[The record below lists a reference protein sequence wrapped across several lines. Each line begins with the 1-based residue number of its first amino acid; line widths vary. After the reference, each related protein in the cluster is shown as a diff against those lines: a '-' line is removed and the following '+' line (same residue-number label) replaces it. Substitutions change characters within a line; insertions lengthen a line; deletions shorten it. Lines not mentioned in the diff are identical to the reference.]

1 MKWIAHLFVGVLFA
15 STVSTVSAQELTGR
29 VVDAT
34 DGRPLAGAILLAAD
48 STGRQAG
55 YTTSAADGAFHLR
68 PRQGMRAAWID
79 VSMMGYRA
87 QRFDAAR
94 LPQEIRL
101 EASAVEIREV
111 EIRAPRLSL
120 RGDTVS
126 YNVSSFTEAQ
136 DRTIADVLRKMP
148 GIEIEKSGEIRYN
161 GKAIN
166 KFYIEGM
173 DMLDG
178 RYGLATNNIAP
189 QDVASVEVLE
199 NHQPIKALRDV
210 LYSDRAALNLRL
222 KKQARA
228 HWTGTLRGEGGWSP
242 DEVLGRGSVFA
253 MRIAAQSQSMLNL
266 KGENTGGDPTAD
278 LRQLTVE
285 EMLNGADNRYETP
298 EWFST
303 GLSEAPL
310 DDSRTRMNRSAM
322 GSADYLRK
330 LTDDYQLSGHVAYG
344 YDRLTS
350 DYASRI
356 VRYLS
361 DGELTEELAERARRV
376 DRQVGAH
383 LKLLANTERFYLM
396 DRLSADLAWSD
407 FDAATT
413 GTYPNRQQAEAPVHR
428 VENDLSYI
436 RRSGRRTLTVT
447 SNLLWL
453 TQPQQ
458 LDVLREGSAQ
468 HQRLDVDLLRMNH
481 NIAWGL
487 EAGRRW
493 VFQFKGG
500 VEALYRRFDT
510 ALSGL
515 EGVTAGPLAAD
526 TRFGYGSLYLRPTAT
541 YRTQR
546 LRLIFALPVDW
557 RWYRYTG
564 GSSCPLLWSANLSAR
579 WTPSA
584 CWTLSA
590 SGAMGEQGPDDQSIY
605 SVALLR
611 DYRTLTS
618 GVASPRITLTR
629 MLTTGVD
636 YKNPLSGIFAHLFL
650 QRSWSDRPWLATQE
664 FEGDYIVAG
673 QLREVNRMRSW
684 SLSSGVSTNIDA
696 LHGQAGVDLA
706 WNDSSLEIRQQGVR
720 MPYRS
725 GMLTL
730 SPRVNLRA
738 ARWLNIEYTFNYRYT
753 QLRIESAV
761 PTDRH
766 TFDQRLQLNLTP
778 AKNLVLQLTGEHY
791 RTQLSDTQN
800 KHLLLVDASVRWKV
814 GERWE
819 LWASATN
826 LLNETE
832 YAYTLFDGLS
842 TSSCRYAIRPR
853 DLLLG
858 ASWRF

>member
-1 MKWIAHLFVGVLFA
+1 MKWIVFIAVLLGFA
-15 STVSTVSAQELTGR
+15 SAASAQELAGR
-29 VVDAT
+29 VVDAA

-55 YTTSAADGAFHLR
+55 YTTSATDGTFRLR

-79 VSMMGYRA
+79 VSMMGYRV

-101 EASAVEIREV
+101 EVSSVEIREV

-126 YNVSSFTEAQ
+126 YNVASFTEAQ

-148 GIEIEKSGEIRYN
+148 GIEVEKTGEIRYN
-161 GKAIN
+161 GEAIN
-166 KFYIEGM
+166 KFYIEGL

-178 RYGLATNNIAP
+178 RYSLATNNIAP

-222 KKQARA
+222 KKQARS
-228 HWTGTLRGEGGWSP
+228 HWTGTLRGAGGWSP
-242 DEVLGRGSVFA
+242 DEAHGNGSAFA

-266 KGENTGGDPTAD
+266 KGDNTGENPTAD

-298 EWFST
+298 AWFST

-310 DDSRTRMNRSAM
+310 DDCRTRMNRSMMA
-322 GSADYLRK
+322 SADHLRK
-330 LTDDYQLSGHVAYG
+330 LTDDYQLSGHIAYG

-356 VRYLS
+356 IRYLS
-361 DGELTEELAERARRV
+361 DRELAEELAERARLT
-376 DRQVGAH
+376 DRQVAAH
-383 LKLLANTERFYLM
+383 VKLLANTERFYLM

-413 GTYPNRQQAEAPVHR
+413 GTYPNRQQSEAPAHR
-428 VENDLSYI
+428 VENDLNYI
-436 RRSGRRTLTVT
+436 RRTGHRTLTVT

-458 LDVLREGSAQ
+458 LDVVREGSAQ
-468 HQRLDVDLLRMNH
+468 RQRLDADLLRMNH
-481 NIAWGL
+481 NVAWGL

-493 VFQFKGG
+493 LFQFKGG
-500 VEALYRRFDT
+500 LAALYRRFDT
-510 ALSGL
+510 SLSGL
-515 EGVTAGPLAAD
+515 GVETSAPPAAEN
-526 TRFGYGSLYLRPTAT
+526 RFGYGSLYLRPTAT

-546 LRLIFALPVDW
+546 LRLMLALPVDW
-557 RWYRYTG
+557 RYYRYTG
-564 GSSCPLLWSANLSAR
+564 GSDIPLLWSANLSAR

-590 SGAMGEQGPDDQSIY
+590 SGAAGEQGAADATIY
-605 SVALLR
+605 PTVLLR
-611 DYRTLTS
+611 DYRMLAS
-618 GVASPRITLTR
+618 GVASPVSTPVR
-629 MLTTGVD
+629 MLAAGAN

-650 QRSWSDRPWLATQE
+650 QRSWYDLPWLATQD
-664 FEGDYIVAG
+664 FEDYYIVSG
-673 QLREVNRMRSW
+673 RLREANRMASW

-706 WNDSSLEIRQQGVR
+706 WSDTQMEICQQGVR

-725 GMLTL
+725 GVLTL

-738 ARWLNIEYTFNYRYT
+738 AGWLNIEYTFNYRYT
-753 QLRIESAV
+753 QLRIESAT

-766 TFDQRLQLNLTP
+766 TFDQRLQLNFTP
-778 AKNLVLQLTGEHY
+778 ARNLVLQLTGEHY
-791 RTQLSDTQN
+791 RTQLSDTRS
-800 KHLLLVDASVRWKV
+800 KHLVLVDASVRWKV
-814 GERWE
+814 GQRWE
-819 LWASATN
+819 FWAAAVN

-842 TSSCRYAIRPR
+842 SSACRYAIRPCN
-853 DLLLG
+853 LLLG

>member
-1 MKWIAHLFVGVLFA
+1 MRWIVSLAVLLVFA
-15 STVSTVSAQELTGR
+15 VSASAQKLTGR
-29 VVDAT
+29 VVDAA
-34 DGRPLAGAILLAAD
+34 DGRPLSGAILLAAD
-48 STGRQAG
+48 SLGRQAG
-55 YTTSAADGAFHLR
+55 YTTSATDGAFRLR

-94 LPQEIRL
+94 LPSEIRL

-126 YNVSSFTEAQ
+126 YNVASFTEAQ

-148 GIEIEKSGEIRYN
+148 GIEVEKTGEIRYN
-161 GKAIN
+161 GEAIN
-166 KFYIEGM
+166 KFYIEGL

-222 KKQARA
+222 KKQAR
-228 HWTGTLRGEGGWSP
+228 SP
-242 DEVLGRGSVFA
+242 DEALGSGSAFA
-253 MRIAAQSQSMLNL
+253 MRIAARSQSMLNL
-266 KGENTGGDPTAD
+266 KGDNTGEDPTAD

-298 EWFST
+298 AWFTT

-310 DDSRTRMNRSAM
+310 DDRRTRMNRSVM
-322 GSADYLRK
+322 GSADHLRK
-330 LTDDYQLSGHVAYG
+330 LTDDYQLSGHVAWG

-361 DGELTEELAERARRV
+361 DGELTEELAEQARLA
-376 DRQVGAH
+376 DRQLAAQV
-383 LKLLANTERFYLM
+383 KLLANTERFYLM
-396 DRLSADLAWSD
+396 DRLSANLAWSD
-407 FDAATT
+407 FDARTT
-413 GTYPNRQQAEAPVHR
+413 GSYPNRQQAEAPTHR
-428 VENDLSYI
+428 VENDLNYI
-436 RRSGRRTLTVT
+436 RRTGRRTLTVT

-458 LDVLREGSAQ
+458 LSVVREGSAQ
-468 HQRLDVDLLRMNH
+468 RQRLDMDLLRMNH
-481 NIAWGL
+481 NVAWGL

-500 VEALYRRFDT
+500 LAALYRRFDSS
-510 ALSGL
+510 LSGL
-515 EGVTAGPLAAD
+515 GVETSVPLAAD

-546 LRLIFALPVDW
+546 LRLMLALPVDW
-557 RWYRYTG
+557 RCYRYTDG
-564 GSSCPLLWSANLSAR
+564 GSSPLLWSANLSAR

-590 SGAMGEQGPDDQSIY
+590 SGAAGEQGADDSSIY
-605 SVALLR
+605 PATLLR
-611 DYRTLTS
+611 DYRTLAS
-618 GVASPRITLTR
+618 GVASPVSTSMR
-629 MLTTGVD
+629 MLAAGAN

-650 QRSWSDRPWLATQE
+650 QRSWYDLPWLATQD
-664 FEGDYIVAG
+664 FEGDYIVSG
-673 QLREVNRMRSW
+673 QLREANRMASW

-696 LHGQAGVDLA
+696 LHGQAGVDLT
-706 WNDSSLEIRQQGVR
+706 WSDTQMEISQQGVR

-725 GMLTL
+725 GVLTL

-738 ARWLNIEYTFNYRYT
+738 AGWLNIEYTFNYRYT
-753 QLRIESAV
+753 QLRIESAA

-766 TFDQRLQLNLTP
+766 AFDQRLQLNFMP
-778 AKNLVLQLTGEHY
+778 ARNLVLQLTGEHY
-791 RTQLSDTQN
+791 STQLSDTRS
-800 KHLLLVDASVRWKV
+800 KHLVLVDASARWKV
-814 GERWE
+814 GQRWE
-819 LWASATN
+819 LWAAATN

-842 TSSCRYAIRPR
+842 SSTCRYAIRPCN
-853 DLLLG
+853 LLLG
-858 ASWRF
+858 ASWKF

>member
-1 MKWIAHLFVGVLFA
+1 MKWFAHLFVGVLFA

-29 VVDAT
+29 VVDAA

-55 YTTSAADGAFHLR
+55 YTTSSADGAFHLR
-68 PRQGMRAAWID
+68 PRQGVRAAWID

-87 QRFDAAR
+87 QRFNAAR
-94 LPQEIRL
+94 LPREIRL
-101 EASAVEIREV
+101 AASAVEIREV

-126 YNVSSFTEAQ
+126 YNVASFTEAQ

-148 GIEIEKSGEIRYN
+148 GIEIEKTGEIRYN

-189 QDVASVEVLE
+189 QDVASVEIME

-210 LYSDRAALNLRL
+210 QFSDRAALNLRL
-222 KKQARA
+222 KKQARS
-228 HWTGTLRGEGGWSP
+228 HWTGTLRGEGGRSP
-242 DEVLGRGSVFA
+242 DEVLGRGSAFA
-253 MRIAAQSQSMLNL
+253 MRIAAQSQSMFNL

-310 DDSRTRMNRSAM
+310 DDSRTRLNHSAM

-344 YDRLTS
+344 YDRLRS

-361 DGELTEELAERARRV
+361 DGELAEELAERARLT
-376 DRQVGAH
+376 DRQVAAH

-407 FDAATT
+407 FDARTT
-413 GTYPNRQQAEAPVHR
+413 GTYPNRQQAETPAHR
-428 VENDLSYI
+428 VENDLNYI

-487 EAGRRW
+487 EAGRQW

-500 VEALYRRFDT
+500 VAALYRHFDT

-546 LRLIFALPVDW
+546 LRLILALPVDW

-564 GSSCPLLWSANLSAR
+564 GKDNPLLWSANLSAR

-605 SVALLR
+605 PVALLR
-611 DYRTLTS
+611 DYRTLTR
-618 GVASPRITLTR
+618 GIASLRTTPTR
-629 MLTTGVD
+629 MLSAGVN

-664 FEGDYIVAG
+664 FEGDYIVTG
-673 QLREVNRMRSW
+673 QLCEANRMASW

-706 WNDSSLEIRQQGVR
+706 WNDSSLETLQQGVR
-720 MPYRS
+720 MPYHS
-725 GMLTL
+725 GVLTL
-730 SPRVNLRA
+730 SPRINLRFT
-738 ARWLNIEYTFNYRYT
+738 RWFNAEYTFNYRYT
-753 QLRIESAV
+753 QLRIESAT

-766 TFDQRLQLNLTP
+766 TFDQRLQLNFTP
-778 AKNLVLQLTGEHY
+778 TRNLVLQLTGEHY
-791 RTQLSDTQN
+791 RTQLSDTQHM
-800 KHLLLVDASVRWKV
+800 HLVLVDASVRWKV

-819 LWASATN
+819 LWVAATN

-842 TSSCRYAIRPR
+842 SSASRYAIRPCNV
-853 DLLLG
+853 LLG
-858 ASWRF
+858 AGWKF

>member
-1 MKWIAHLFVGVLFA
+1 MKWIVFFVVLLGIAA
-15 STVSTVSAQELTGR
+15 SASAQELAGR
-29 VVDAT
+29 VVDAA

-55 YTTSAADGAFHLR
+55 YTTSAADGAFRLR

-87 QRFDAAR
+87 QRFNAAR

-101 EASAVEIREV
+101 AASAVEIREV

-126 YNVSSFTEAQ
+126 YNVASFTEAQ

-148 GIEIEKSGEIRYN
+148 GIEIEKTGEIRYN
-161 GKAIN
+161 GEAIN

-178 RYGLATNNIAP
+178 RYSLATNNIAP
-189 QDVASVEVLE
+189 QDVASVEVME

-210 LYSDRAALNLRL
+210 LYSDRAALNFRL

-228 HWTGTLRGEGGWSP
+228 HWTGTLRGAGGWSP
-242 DEVLGRGSVFA
+242 DEVLGSGSAFA
-253 MRIAAQSQSMLNL
+253 MRIATRSQSMLNL
-266 KGENTGGDPTAD
+266 KDDNTGEDPTAD
-278 LRQLTVE
+278 LRQLSVE
-285 EMLNGADNRYETP
+285 EMLNGADNRYEAP
-298 EWFST
+298 AWFST

-310 DDSRTRMNRSAM
+310 DDRRTRLNHSVMA
-322 GSADYLRK
+322 SADYLRK
-330 LTDDYQLSGHVAYG
+330 LTEDYQLSGHIACG

-361 DGELTEELAERARRV
+361 DGELTEELAEQARLT
-376 DRQVGAH
+376 DRQLAAQV
-383 LKLLANTERFYLM
+383 KLLANTERFYLM

-407 FDAATT
+407 FDARTT
-413 GTYPNRQQAEAPVHR
+413 GSYPNRQQTVAPTHR
-428 VENDLSYI
+428 VENDLNYI
-436 RRSGRRTLTVT
+436 RRTGRRTFTVT

-458 LDVLREGSAQ
+458 LDVVREGSAQ
-468 HQRLDVDLLRMNH
+468 WQTLDVDLLRMNH
-481 NIAWGL
+481 NVAWGL

-500 VEALYRRFDT
+500 VAALYRRLDA

-515 EGVTAGPLAAD
+515 GVETSAPLAAD
-526 TRFGYGSLYLRPTAT
+526 THFGYGSLYLRPTAT

-546 LRLIFALPVDW
+546 LRLMLALPVDW
-557 RWYRYTG
+557 RCYRYTD
-564 GSSCPLLWSANLSAR
+564 GSSSPLLWSANLSAR

-590 SGAMGEQGPDDQSIY
+590 SGAAGEQGADDSSIY
-605 SVALLR
+605 PAALLR
-611 DYRTLTS
+611 DYRTLAS
-618 GVASPRITLTR
+618 GAASPVSTPMR
-629 MLTTGVD
+629 MLAAGAN

-650 QRSWSDRPWLATQE
+650 QRSWYDLPWLATQD
-664 FEGDYIVAG
+664 FEGDYIVSG
-673 QLREVNRMRSW
+673 QLREANRMASW
-684 SLSSGVSTNIDA
+684 SLASGVSTNIDA
-696 LHGQAGVDLA
+696 LYGQAGVDLT
-706 WNDSSLEIRQQGVR
+706 WSDTQMEISQQGVR

-725 GMLTL
+725 GVLTL

-738 ARWLNIEYTFNYRYT
+738 AGWLNVEYTFNYRYT
-753 QLRIESAV
+753 QLRIESAA

-766 TFDQRLQLNLTP
+766 AFDQRLQLNFTP
-778 AKNLVLQLTGEHY
+778 APNLVLQLTGEHY
-791 RTQLSDTQN
+791 RTQLSDTRS
-800 KHLLLVDASVRWKV
+800 KHLVLLDASVRWKV
-814 GERWE
+814 GQRWE
-819 LWASATN
+819 LWAAATN

-842 TSSCRYAIRPR
+842 SSTCRYAIRPCN
-853 DLLLG
+853 LLLG

>member
-1 MKWIAHLFVGVLFA
+1 MKWIVFFVVLLGIAA
-15 STVSTVSAQELTGR
+15 SASAQELAGR
-29 VVDAT
+29 VVDAA

-55 YTTSAADGAFHLR
+55 YTTSAADGAFRLR

-87 QRFDAAR
+87 QRFNAAR

-101 EASAVEIREV
+101 AASAVEIREV

-126 YNVSSFTEAQ
+126 YNVASFTEAQ

-148 GIEIEKSGEIRYN
+148 GIEIEKTGEIRYN
-161 GKAIN
+161 GEAIN

-178 RYGLATNNIAP
+178 RYSLATNNIAP
-189 QDVASVEVLE
+189 QDVASVEVME

-228 HWTGTLRGEGGWSP
+228 HWTGTLRGAGGWSP
-242 DEVLGRGSVFA
+242 DEVLGSGSAFA
-253 MRIAAQSQSMLNL
+253 MRIATRSQSMLNL
-266 KGENTGGDPTAD
+266 KGDNTGEDPTSD

-298 EWFST
+298 EWFTT

-310 DDSRTRMNRSAM
+310 DDRRTRLNHSVMA
-322 GSADYLRK
+322 SADYLRK
-330 LTDDYQLSGHVAYG
+330 LTEDYQLSGHVAWG

-356 VRYLS
+356 VRYLAN
-361 DGELTEELAERARRV
+361 GELAEELAEQAGLT
-376 DRQVGAH
+376 DRQLAAH

-407 FDAATT
+407 FDARTT
-413 GTYPNRQQAEAPVHR
+413 GSYPNRQQTEAPTHR
-428 VENDLSYI
+428 VENDLNYI
-436 RRSGRRTLTVT
+436 RRTGRRTFTVT

-458 LDVLREGSAQ
+458 LDVVREGSAQ
-468 HQRLDVDLLRMNH
+468 RQRLAMDLLRMSH
-481 NIAWGL
+481 NVAWGL

-500 VEALYRRFDT
+500 VAALYRRFDT

-515 EGVTAGPLAAD
+515 GVETSVPLAAD
-526 TRFGYGSLYLRPTAT
+526 NRFGYGSLYLRPTAT

-546 LRLIFALPVDW
+546 LRLMLALPVDW
-557 RWYRYTG
+557 RCYRYTDG
-564 GSSCPLLWSANLSAR
+564 GSSPLLWSANLSAR

-590 SGAMGEQGPDDQSIY
+590 SGAAGEQGADDSSIY
-605 SVALLR
+605 PAALLR
-611 DYRTLTS
+611 DYRTLAS
-618 GVASPRITLTR
+618 GAASPVSTPMR
-629 MLTTGVD
+629 MLAAGAN

-650 QRSWSDRPWLATQE
+650 QRSWYDLPWLATQD
-664 FEGDYIVAG
+664 FEGDYIVSG
-673 QLREVNRMRSW
+673 QLREANRMASW
-684 SLSSGVSTNIDA
+684 SLASGVSTNIDA
-696 LHGQAGVDLA
+696 LYGQAGVDLT
-706 WNDSSLEIRQQGVR
+706 WSDTQMEISQQGVR

-725 GMLTL
+725 GVLTL

-738 ARWLNIEYTFNYRYT
+738 ARWLNVEYTFNYRYT
-753 QLRIESAV
+753 QLRIESAA

-766 TFDQRLQLNLTP
+766 AFDQRLQLNFTP
-778 AKNLVLQLTGEHY
+778 APNLVLQLTGEHY
-791 RTQLSDTQN
+791 RTQLSDTRS
-800 KHLLLVDASVRWKV
+800 KHLVLLDASVRWKV
-814 GERWE
+814 GQRWE
-819 LWASATN
+819 LWAAATN

-842 TSSCRYAIRPR
+842 SSTCRYAIRPCN
-853 DLLLG
+853 LLLG

>member
-1 MKWIAHLFVGVLFA
+1 MRWIVFLVVLLCFTTTA
-15 STVSTVSAQELTGR
+15 SAQELTGR
-29 VVDAT
+29 VVDAA

-55 YTTSAADGAFHLR
+55 YATSAADGAFRLR
-68 PRQGMRAAWID
+68 PRQGMRAARID

-126 YNVSSFTEAQ
+126 YNVASFTEVQ

-148 GIEIEKSGEIRYN
+148 GIEVEKSGEIRYN
-161 GKAIN
+161 GEAIN

-178 RYGLATNNIAP
+178 RYSLATNNIAP
-189 QDVASVEVLE
+189 QDVASVEVME

-222 KKQARA
+222 KKQARS
-228 HWTGTLRGEGGWSP
+228 HWTGTLRGAGGGSP
-242 DEVLGRGSVFA
+242 DEVLGSGSAFA

-266 KGENTGGDPTAD
+266 KGDNTGEDPTAD
-278 LRQLTVE
+278 LHQLTAE
-285 EMLNGADNRYETP
+285 EMLNGADNRYEAP
-298 EWFST
+298 AWFST

-310 DDSRTRMNRSAM
+310 DDSRTRLNRSAM
-322 GSADYLRK
+322 ASADHLRK
-330 LTDDYQLSGHVAYG
+330 LTDDYQLSGHVAWG

-361 DGELTEELAERARRV
+361 DGELAEELAERARLT
-376 DRQVGAH
+376 DRQLAAH
-383 LKLLANTERFYLM
+383 VKLLANTERFYLM

-413 GTYPNRQQAEAPVHR
+413 GSYPNRQQTEAPTHR
-428 VENDLSYI
+428 VENDLNYI
-436 RRSGRRTLTVT
+436 RRTGRRTLTVT

-458 LDVLREGSAQ
+458 LDVVREGSAQ
-468 HQRLDVDLLRMNH
+468 RQQLDVDLLRMNH

-493 VFQFKGG
+493 SFQFKGG
-500 VEALYRRFDT
+500 IAALCRRFDSS
-510 ALSGL
+510 LSGL
-515 EGVTAGPLAAD
+515 EAETSAPLAAD

-546 LRLIFALPVDW
+546 LRLMFALPADW
-557 RWYRYTG
+557 RYYRYTG
-564 GSSCPLLWSANLSAR
+564 GSSSPLLWSANLSAR

-584 CWTLSA
+584 CWALSA
-590 SGAMGEQGPDDQSIY
+590 SGAAGEQGAAEATVYP
-605 SVALLR
+605 ATLLR
-611 DYRTLTS
+611 DYRTLAS
-618 GVASPRITLTR
+618 GAATPVPTPVR
-629 MLTTGVD
+629 MLTAGAN

-650 QRSWSDRPWLATQE
+650 QRSWYDLPWLATQD
-664 FEGDYIVAG
+664 FEGDYIVSG
-673 QLREVNRMRSW
+673 QLREANRMASW
-684 SLSSGVSTNIDA
+684 NLSTGLSTHIDA

-706 WNDSSLEIRQQGVR
+706 WSDTRMEVCQQGVR

-725 GMLTL
+725 GVLTL

-738 ARWLNIEYTFNYRYT
+738 ARWLNVEYTFNYRYT
-753 QLRIESAV
+753 QLRIESAA

-766 TFDQRLQLNLTP
+766 AFDQRLQLNFTP

-791 RTQLSDTQN
+791 RTQLSDTRS
-800 KHLLLVDASVRWKV
+800 KHLILADVSLRWKA
-814 GERWE
+814 GLRWE
-819 LWASATN
+819 FFASAAN

-842 TSSCRYAIRPR
+842 SSACRYAIRPR
-853 DLLLG
+853 DLLVG
-858 ASWRF
+858 FNWKF

>member
-1 MKWIAHLFVGVLFA
+1 MRWIVFLVVLICFTTTA
-15 STVSTVSAQELTGR
+15 SAQELTGR
-29 VVDAT
+29 VVDAA
-34 DGRPLAGAILLAAD
+34 DGRPIAGAILLAAD

-55 YTTSAADGAFHLR
+55 YATSAADGAFRLR
-68 PRQGMRAAWID
+68 PRQGMRAARID

-126 YNVSSFTEAQ
+126 YNVASFTEAQ

-148 GIEIEKSGEIRYN
+148 GIEVEKSGEIRYN
-161 GKAIN
+161 GEAIN

-178 RYGLATNNIAP
+178 RYSLATNNIAP
-189 QDVASVEVLE
+189 QDVASVEVME

-222 KKQARA
+222 KKQARS
-228 HWTGTLRGEGGWSP
+228 HWTGTLRGAGGWSP
-242 DEVLGRGSVFA
+242 DEVLGSGSAFA

-266 KGENTGGDPTAD
+266 KGDNTGEDPTAD
-278 LRQLTVE
+278 LHQLTAE

-298 EWFST
+298 VWFST

-310 DDSRTRMNRSAM
+310 DDRRTRLNRSVMA
-322 GSADYLRK
+322 SADHLRK

-350 DYASRI
+350 DYASQI

-361 DGELTEELAERARRV
+361 DGELAEELAERARLT
-376 DRQVGAH
+376 DRQLAAH

-396 DRLSADLAWSD
+396 DRFSADLAWSD

-413 GTYPNRQQAEAPVHR
+413 GTYPNRQQAEAPAHR
-428 VENDLSYI
+428 VENDLNYI
-436 RRSGRRTLTVT
+436 RRTGRRTLTVT

-458 LDVLREGSAQ
+458 LDVVRESSAQ
-468 HQRLDVDLLRMNH
+468 RQRLDMDLLRMNH
-481 NIAWGL
+481 NVAWGL

-493 VFQFKGG
+493 SFQFKGG
-500 VEALYRRFDT
+500 LAALYRRFDSS
-510 ALSGL
+510 LSGL
-515 EGVTAGPLAAD
+515 GVETSAPIAAEN
-526 TRFGYGSLYLRPTAT
+526 RFGYGSLYLRPTAT

-546 LRLIFALPVDW
+546 LRLMLALPVDW
-557 RWYRYTG
+557 RYYRYTG
-564 GSSCPLLWSANLSAR
+564 GSDSPLLWSANLSAR

-584 CWTLSA
+584 CWALSA
-590 SGAMGEQGPDDQSIY
+590 SGIVGEQGAADATIY
-605 SVALLR
+605 PAALLR
-611 DYRTLTS
+611 DYRTLSS
-618 GVASPRITLTR
+618 GVASPVSPPMR
-629 MLTTGVD
+629 MLTAGAN

-650 QRSWSDRPWLATQE
+650 QRSWYDLPWLATQD
-664 FEGDYIVAG
+664 FEDNYIVSG
-673 QLREVNRMRSW
+673 QLREANRMSSW
-684 SLSSGVSTNIDA
+684 SLSSGVNTNIDA
-696 LHGQAGVDLA
+696 LHGQAGVDLS
-706 WNDSSLEIRQQGVR
+706 WSDTQMEICQQGVR

-725 GMLTL
+725 GVLTL

-738 ARWLNIEYTFNYRYT
+738 ARWLNVEYTFNYRYT
-753 QLRIESAV
+753 QLRIESAA

-766 TFDQRLQLNLTP
+766 AFDQQLQLNFTP
-778 AKNLVLQLTGEHY
+778 APNLVLQLTGEHY
-791 RTQLSDTQN
+791 RTQLSDTRS
-800 KHLLLVDASVRWKV
+800 KHLVLADISVRWKV

-819 LWASATN
+819 LWAAATN

-842 TSSCRYAIRPR
+842 SSACRYTIRPR
-853 DLLLG
+853 NLLLG

>member
-1 MKWIAHLFVGVLFA
+1 MKWIVFFVVLLGIAA
-15 STVSTVSAQELTGR
+15 SASAQELAGR
-29 VVDAT
+29 VVDAA

-55 YTTSAADGAFHLR
+55 YTTSAADGAFRLR

-79 VSMMGYRA
+79 VLMMGYRA
-87 QRFDAAR
+87 QRFNAAR

-101 EASAVEIREV
+101 AASAVEIREV

-126 YNVSSFTEAQ
+126 YNVASFTEAQ

-148 GIEIEKSGEIRYN
+148 GIEIEKTGEIRYN
-161 GKAIN
+161 GEAIN

-178 RYGLATNNIAP
+178 RYSLATNNIAP
-189 QDVASVEVLE
+189 QDVASVEVME

-210 LYSDRAALNLRL
+210 LYSDRAALNFRL

-228 HWTGTLRGEGGWSP
+228 HWTGTLRGAGGWSP
-242 DEVLGRGSVFA
+242 DEVLGSGSAFA
-253 MRIAAQSQSMLNL
+253 MRIAARSQSMLNL
-266 KGENTGGDPTAD
+266 KGDNTGEDPTSD

-298 EWFST
+298 EWFTT
-303 GLSEAPL
+303 GLSKAPL
-310 DDSRTRMNRSAM
+310 DDRRTRLNRSVMA
-322 GSADYLRK
+322 SADYLRK
-330 LTDDYQLSGHVAYG
+330 LTEDYQLSGHVAWG

-356 VRYLS
+356 VRYLAN
-361 DGELTEELAERARRV
+361 GELAEELAEQARLT
-376 DRQVGAH
+376 DRQLAAQV
-383 LKLLANTERFYLM
+383 KLLANTERFYLM

-407 FDAATT
+407 FDARTT
-413 GTYPNRQQAEAPVHR
+413 GSYPNRQQTEAPTHR
-428 VENDLSYI
+428 VENDLNYI
-436 RRSGRRTLTVT
+436 RRTGRRTFTVT

-458 LDVLREGSAQ
+458 LDVVREGSAQ
-468 HQRLDVDLLRMNH
+468 RQRLAMDLLRMSH
-481 NIAWGL
+481 NVAWGL

-500 VEALYRRFDT
+500 VAALYRRFDT

-515 EGVTAGPLAAD
+515 GVETSAPLAAD
-526 TRFGYGSLYLRPTAT
+526 THFGYGSLYLRPTAT

-546 LRLIFALPVDW
+546 LRLMLALPVDW
-557 RWYRYTG
+557 RCYRYTD
-564 GSSCPLLWSANLSAR
+564 GSSSPLLWSANLSAR

-590 SGAMGEQGPDDQSIY
+590 SGAAGEQGADDSSIY
-605 SVALLR
+605 PAALLR
-611 DYRTLTS
+611 DYRTLAS
-618 GVASPRITLTR
+618 GAASPVSTPMR
-629 MLTTGVD
+629 MLAAGAN

-650 QRSWSDRPWLATQE
+650 QRSWYDLPWLATQD
-664 FEGDYIVAG
+664 FEGDYIVSG
-673 QLREVNRMRSW
+673 QLREANRMASW
-684 SLSSGVSTNIDA
+684 SLASGVSTNIDA
-696 LHGQAGVDLA
+696 LYGQAGVDLT
-706 WNDSSLEIRQQGVR
+706 WSDTQMEISQQGVR

-725 GMLTL
+725 DVLTL

-738 ARWLNIEYTFNYRYT
+738 ARWLNVEYTFNYRYT
-753 QLRIESAV
+753 QLRIESAA

-766 TFDQRLQLNLTP
+766 AFDQRLQLNFTP
-778 AKNLVLQLTGEHY
+778 APNLVLQLTGEHY
-791 RTQLSDTQN
+791 RTQLSDTRS
-800 KHLLLVDASVRWKV
+800 KHLVLLDASVRWKV
-814 GERWE
+814 GQRWE
-819 LWASATN
+819 LWAAATN

-842 TSSCRYAIRPR
+842 SSTCRYAIRPCN
-853 DLLLG
+853 LLLG

>member
-1 MKWIAHLFVGVLFA
+1 MKWTVFIAVILGFA
-15 STVSTVSAQELTGR
+15 SAVSAQELTGR
-29 VVDAT
+29 VVDAA

-55 YTTSAADGAFHLR
+55 YATSAADGAFRLR
-68 PRQGMRAAWID
+68 PRQGMRAARID

-126 YNVSSFTEAQ
+126 YNVASFTEAQ

-148 GIEIEKSGEIRYN
+148 GIEVEKSGEIRYN
-161 GKAIN
+161 GEAIN

-178 RYGLATNNIAP
+178 RYSLATNNIAP
-189 QDVASVEVLE
+189 QDVASVEVME

-222 KKQARA
+222 KKQARS
-228 HWTGTLRGEGGWSP
+228 HWTGTLRGAGGGSP
-242 DEVLGRGSVFA
+242 DEVLGSGSAFA

-266 KGENTGGDPTAD
+266 KGGNTGEDPTAD
-278 LRQLTVE
+278 LHQLTAE
-285 EMLNGADNRYETP
+285 EMLNGADNRYEAP
-298 EWFST
+298 AWFST

-310 DDSRTRMNRSAM
+310 DDSRTRLNRSAM
-322 GSADYLRK
+322 ASADHLRK
-330 LTDDYQLSGHVAYG
+330 LTDDYQLSGHVAWG

-361 DGELTEELAERARRV
+361 DGELAEELAERARLT
-376 DRQVGAH
+376 DRQLAAH
-383 LKLLANTERFYLM
+383 VKLLANTERFYLM
-396 DRLSADLAWSD
+396 DRLSADLTWSD

-413 GTYPNRQQAEAPVHR
+413 GSYPNRQQTEAPTHR
-428 VENDLSYI
+428 VENDLNYI
-436 RRSGRRTLTVT
+436 RRTGRRTLTVT

-458 LDVLREGSAQ
+458 LDVVREGSAQ
-468 HQRLDVDLLRMNH
+468 RQQLDVDLLRMNH

-493 VFQFKGG
+493 SFQFKGG
-500 VEALYRRFDT
+500 IAALCRRFDSS
-510 ALSGL
+510 LSGL
-515 EGVTAGPLAAD
+515 EAETSAPLAAD

-546 LRLIFALPVDW
+546 LRLMFALPADW
-557 RWYRYTG
+557 RYYRYTG
-564 GSSCPLLWSANLSAR
+564 GSSSPLLWSANLSAR

-584 CWTLSA
+584 CWPLSA
-590 SGAMGEQGPDDQSIY
+590 SGAAGEQGAAEATVYP
-605 SVALLR
+605 ATLLR
-611 DYRTLTS
+611 DYRTLAS
-618 GVASPRITLTR
+618 GAATPVPTPVR
-629 MLTTGVD
+629 MLTAGAN

-650 QRSWSDRPWLATQE
+650 QRSWYDLPWLATQD
-664 FEGDYIVAG
+664 FEGDYIVSG
-673 QLREVNRMRSW
+673 QLREANRMASW
-684 SLSSGVSTNIDA
+684 SLSTGLSTHIDA

-706 WNDSSLEIRQQGVR
+706 WSDTRMEVCQQGVR

-725 GMLTL
+725 GVLTL

-738 ARWLNIEYTFNYRYT
+738 ARWLNVEYTFNYRYT
-753 QLRIESAV
+753 QLRIESAA

-766 TFDQRLQLNLTP
+766 AFDQRLQLNFTP

-791 RTQLSDTQN
+791 RTQLSDTRS
-800 KHLLLVDASVRWKV
+800 KHLILADVSLRWKA
-814 GERWE
+814 GLRWE
-819 LWASATN
+819 FFASAAN

-842 TSSCRYAIRPR
+842 SSACRYAIRPR
-853 DLLLG
+853 DLLVG
-858 ASWRF
+858 FNWKF

>member
-1 MKWIAHLFVGVLFA
+1 MRWIVFLVVLLCFTTTA
-15 STVSTVSAQELTGR
+15 SAQDLTGR
-29 VVDAT
+29 VVDAA

-55 YTTSAADGAFHLR
+55 YATSAADGAFRLR
-68 PRQGMRAAWID
+68 TRQGMRAARID

-126 YNVSSFTEAQ
+126 YNVASFTEAQ

-148 GIEIEKSGEIRYN
+148 GIEVEKSGEIRYN
-161 GKAIN
+161 GEAIN

-178 RYGLATNNIAP
+178 RYSLATNNIAP
-189 QDVASVEVLE
+189 QDVASVEVME

-222 KKQARA
+222 KKQARS
-228 HWTGTLRGEGGWSP
+228 HWTGTLRGAGGGSP
-242 DEVLGRGSVFA
+242 DEVLGSGSAFA

-266 KGENTGGDPTAD
+266 KGDNTGEDPTAD
-278 LRQLTVE
+278 LHQLTAE
-285 EMLNGADNRYETP
+285 EMLNGADNRYDTP
-298 EWFST
+298 AWFST

-310 DDSRTRMNRSAM
+310 DDSRTRLNRSAM
-322 GSADYLRK
+322 ASADHLRK
-330 LTDDYQLSGHVAYG
+330 LTDDYQLSGHVAWG

-361 DGELTEELAERARRV
+361 DGELAEELAERTRLT
-376 DRQVGAH
+376 DRQLAAH
-383 LKLLANTERFYLM
+383 VKLLANTERFYLM

-413 GTYPNRQQAEAPVHR
+413 GSYPNRQQTEAPTHR
-428 VENDLSYI
+428 VENDLNYI
-436 RRSGRRTLTVT
+436 RRTGRRTLTVT

-458 LDVLREGSAQ
+458 LDVVREGSAQ
-468 HQRLDVDLLRMNH
+468 RQQLDVDLLRMNH

-493 VFQFKGG
+493 SFQFKGG
-500 VEALYRRFDT
+500 IAALCRRFDIS
-510 ALSGL
+510 LSGL
-515 EGVTAGPLAAD
+515 EAETSAPLAAD

-546 LRLIFALPVDW
+546 LRLMFALPADW
-557 RWYRYTG
+557 RYYRYTG
-564 GSSCPLLWSANLSAR
+564 GSSSPLLWSANLSTR

-590 SGAMGEQGPDDQSIY
+590 SGAAGEQGAAEATVYP
-605 SVALLR
+605 ATLLR
-611 DYRTLTS
+611 DYRTLAT
-618 GVASPRITLTR
+618 GAASPASRPVR
-629 MLTTGVD
+629 MLTAGAN

-650 QRSWSDRPWLATQE
+650 QRSWYDLPWLATQD
-664 FEGDYIVAG
+664 FEGDYIVSG
-673 QLREVNRMRSW
+673 QLREANRMASW
-684 SLSSGVSTNIDA
+684 NLSTGLSTHIDA

-706 WNDSSLEIRQQGVR
+706 WSDTRMEICQQGVR

-725 GMLTL
+725 GVLTL

-738 ARWLNIEYTFNYRYT
+738 ARWLNVEYTFNYRYT
-753 QLRIESAV
+753 QLRIESAA

-766 TFDQRLQLNLTP
+766 AFDQRLQLNFTP

-791 RTQLSDTQN
+791 RTQLSDTRS
-800 KHLLLVDASVRWKV
+800 KHLILADVSLRWKA
-814 GERWE
+814 GLRWE
-819 LWASATN
+819 FFASAAN

-842 TSSCRYAIRPR
+842 SSACRYAIRPR
-853 DLLLG
+853 DLLVG
-858 ASWRF
+858 FNWKF

>member
-1 MKWIAHLFVGVLFA
+1 MKWIVFIAVILGFA
-15 STVSTVSAQELTGR
+15 SAVSAQELTGR
-29 VVDAT
+29 VVDAA
-34 DGRPLAGAILLAAD
+34 DGRPLSGAILLAAD

-55 YTTSAADGAFHLR
+55 YTTSAADGAFRLR
-68 PRQGMRAAWID
+68 PRQGMRAARID

-126 YNVSSFTEAQ
+126 YNVASFTEAQ

-148 GIEIEKSGEIRYN
+148 GIEVEKSGEIRYN
-161 GKAIN
+161 GEAIN

-189 QDVASVEVLE
+189 QDVASVEVME

-222 KKQARA
+222 KKQARS
-228 HWTGTLRGEGGWSP
+228 HWTGTLRGAGGGSP
-242 DEVLGRGSVFA
+242 DEALGSGSAFA

-266 KGENTGGDPTAD
+266 KGDNTGEDPTAD
-278 LRQLTVE
+278 LHQLTAE
-285 EMLNGADNRYETP
+285 EMLNGADNRYEAP
-298 EWFST
+298 AWFST

-310 DDSRTRMNRSAM
+310 DDSRTRLNRSAM
-322 GSADYLRK
+322 ASADHLRK
-330 LTDDYQLSGHVAYG
+330 LTDDYQLSGHVAWG

-361 DGELTEELAERARRV
+361 DGELAEELAERARLT
-376 DRQVGAH
+376 DRQLAAH
-383 LKLLANTERFYLM
+383 VKLLANTERFYLM

-407 FDAATT
+407 FDAATA
-413 GTYPNRQQAEAPVHR
+413 GSYPNRQQTEAPTHR
-428 VENDLSYI
+428 VENDLNYI
-436 RRSGRRTLTVT
+436 RRTGRRTLTVT

-458 LDVLREGSAQ
+458 LDVVREGSAQ
-468 HQRLDVDLLRMNH
+468 RQQLDVDLLRMNH

-493 VFQFKGG
+493 SFQFKGG
-500 VEALYRRFDT
+500 IAALCRRFDSS
-510 ALSGL
+510 LSGL
-515 EGVTAGPLAAD
+515 EAGTSAPLAAD

-546 LRLIFALPVDW
+546 LRLMFALPADW
-557 RWYRYTG
+557 RYYRYTG
-564 GSSCPLLWSANLSAR
+564 GSSSPLLWSANLSAR

-590 SGAMGEQGPDDQSIY
+590 SGAAGEQGAAEATVY
-605 SVALLR
+605 LATLLR
-611 DYRTLTS
+611 DYRTLAT
-618 GVASPRITLTR
+618 GAASPASRPVR
-629 MLTTGVD
+629 MLTAGAN

-650 QRSWSDRPWLATQE
+650 QRSWYDLPWLATQD
-664 FEGDYIVAG
+664 FEGDYIVSG
-673 QLREVNRMRSW
+673 QLREANRMASW
-684 SLSSGVSTNIDA
+684 NLSTGLSTHIDA

-706 WNDSSLEIRQQGVR
+706 WSDTRMEICQQGVR

-725 GMLTL
+725 GVLTL

-738 ARWLNIEYTFNYRYT
+738 ARWLNVEYTFNYRYT
-753 QLRIESAV
+753 QLRIESAA

-766 TFDQRLQLNLTP
+766 AFDQRLQLNFTP

-791 RTQLSDTQN
+791 RTQLSDTRS
-800 KHLLLVDASVRWKV
+800 KHLILADVSLRWKA
-814 GERWE
+814 GLRWE
-819 LWASATN
+819 FFASAAN

-842 TSSCRYAIRPR
+842 SSACRYAIRPR
-853 DLLLG
+853 DLLVG
-858 ASWRF
+858 FSWKF

>member
-1 MKWIAHLFVGVLFA
+1 MKWIVFIAVLLGFA
-15 STVSTVSAQELTGR
+15 SAASAQELAGR
-29 VVDAT
+29 VVDAA

-55 YTTSAADGAFHLR
+55 YTTSAADGAFRLR

-87 QRFDAAR
+87 QRFNAAR

-101 EASAVEIREV
+101 AASAVEIREV

-126 YNVSSFTEAQ
+126 YNVASFTEAQ

-148 GIEIEKSGEIRYN
+148 GIEIEKTGEIRYN
-161 GKAIN
+161 GEAIN

-178 RYGLATNNIAP
+178 RYSLATNNIAP
-189 QDVASVEVLE
+189 QDVASVEVME

-228 HWTGTLRGEGGWSP
+228 HWTGTLRGAGGWSP
-242 DEVLGRGSVFA
+242 DEVLGSGSAFA
-253 MRIAAQSQSMLNL
+253 MRIAVRSQSMLNL
-266 KGENTGGDPTAD
+266 KGDNTGEDPTSD

-298 EWFST
+298 EWFTT

-310 DDSRTRMNRSAM
+310 DDRRTRLNHSVMA
-322 GSADYLRK
+322 SADYLRK
-330 LTDDYQLSGHVAYG
+330 LTEDYQLSGHVAWG

-361 DGELTEELAERARRV
+361 DGELAEELAEQARLT
-376 DRQVGAH
+376 DRQLAAQV
-383 LKLLANTERFYLM
+383 KLLANTERFYLM

-407 FDAATT
+407 FDARTT
-413 GTYPNRQQAEAPVHR
+413 GSYPNRQQTEAPTHR
-428 VENDLSYI
+428 VENDLNYI
-436 RRSGRRTLTVT
+436 RRTGRRTFTVT
-447 SNLLWL
+447 SNFLWL

-458 LDVLREGSAQ
+458 LDVVREGSAQ
-468 HQRLDVDLLRMNH
+468 RQRLAMDLPRMSH
-481 NIAWGL
+481 NVAWGL

-500 VEALYRRFDT
+500 VAALYRRFDT

-515 EGVTAGPLAAD
+515 GVETSAPLAAD
-526 TRFGYGSLYLRPTAT
+526 THFGYGSLYLRPTAT

-546 LRLIFALPVDW
+546 LRLMLALPVDW
-557 RWYRYTG
+557 RCYRYTD
-564 GSSCPLLWSANLSAR
+564 GSSSPLLWSANLSAR

-590 SGAMGEQGPDDQSIY
+590 SGAAGEQDADDSSIY
-605 SVALLR
+605 PAALLR
-611 DYRTLTS
+611 DYRTLAS
-618 GVASPRITLTR
+618 GAASPVSTPMR
-629 MLTTGVD
+629 MLAAGAN

-650 QRSWSDRPWLATQE
+650 QRSWYDLPWLATQD
-664 FEGDYIVAG
+664 FEGDYIVSG
-673 QLREVNRMRSW
+673 QLREANRMASW
-684 SLSSGVSTNIDA
+684 SLASGVSTNIDA
-696 LHGQAGVDLA
+696 LYGQAGVDLT
-706 WNDSSLEIRQQGVR
+706 WSDTQMEISQQGVR

-725 GMLTL
+725 GVLTL

-738 ARWLNIEYTFNYRYT
+738 ARWLNVEYTFNYRYT
-753 QLRIESAV
+753 QLRIESAA

-766 TFDQRLQLNLTP
+766 AFDQRLQLNFTP
-778 AKNLVLQLTGEHY
+778 APNLVLQLTGEHY
-791 RTQLSDTQN
+791 RTQLSDTRS
-800 KHLLLVDASVRWKV
+800 KHLVLLDASVRWKV
-814 GERWE
+814 GQRWE
-819 LWASATN
+819 LWAAATN

-842 TSSCRYAIRPR
+842 SSTCRYAIRPCN
-853 DLLLG
+853 LLLG

>member
-1 MKWIAHLFVGVLFA
+1 MKWIVFFVVLLGIAA
-15 STVSTVSAQELTGR
+15 SASAQEQAGR
-29 VVDAT
+29 VVDAA

-55 YTTSAADGAFHLR
+55 YTTSAADGAFRLR

-79 VSMMGYRA
+79 VSMMGYCA
-87 QRFDAAR
+87 QRFNAAR

-101 EASAVEIREV
+101 AASAVEIREV

-126 YNVSSFTEAQ
+126 YNVASFTEAQ

-148 GIEIEKSGEIRYN
+148 GIEIEKTGEIRYN
-161 GKAIN
+161 GEAIN

-178 RYGLATNNIAP
+178 RYSLATNNIAP
-189 QDVASVEVLE
+189 QDVASVEVME

-228 HWTGTLRGEGGWSP
+228 HWTGTLRGAGGWSP
-242 DEVLGRGSVFA
+242 DEVLGSGSAFA
-253 MRIAAQSQSMLNL
+253 MRIATRSQSMLNL
-266 KGENTGGDPTAD
+266 KGDNTGEDPTSD

-298 EWFST
+298 EWFTT

-310 DDSRTRMNRSAM
+310 DDRRTRLNHSVMA
-322 GSADYLRK
+322 SADYLRK
-330 LTDDYQLSGHVAYG
+330 LTEDYQLSGHVAWG

-361 DGELTEELAERARRV
+361 DGELTEELAEQARLT
-376 DRQVGAH
+376 DRQLAAQV
-383 LKLLANTERFYLM
+383 KLLANTERFYLM

-407 FDAATT
+407 FDARTT
-413 GTYPNRQQAEAPVHR
+413 GSYPNRQQTEAPTHR
-428 VENDLSYI
+428 VENDLNYI
-436 RRSGRRTLTVT
+436 RRTGRRTFTVT

-458 LDVLREGSAQ
+458 LDVVREGSAQ
-468 HQRLDVDLLRMNH
+468 RQRLAMDLLRMSH
-481 NIAWGL
+481 NVAWGL

-500 VEALYRRFDT
+500 VAALYRRFDT

-515 EGVTAGPLAAD
+515 GVETSVPLAAD
-526 TRFGYGSLYLRPTAT
+526 NRFGYGSLYLRPTAT

-546 LRLIFALPVDW
+546 LRLMLALPVDW
-557 RWYRYTG
+557 RCYRYTDG
-564 GSSCPLLWSANLSAR
+564 GSSPLLWSANLSAR

-590 SGAMGEQGPDDQSIY
+590 SGAAGEQGADDSSIY
-605 SVALLR
+605 PAALLR
-611 DYRTLTS
+611 DYRTLAS
-618 GVASPRITLTR
+618 GAASPVSTPMR
-629 MLTTGVD
+629 MLAAGAN

-650 QRSWSDRPWLATQE
+650 QRSWYDLPWLATQD
-664 FEGDYIVAG
+664 FEGDYIVSG
-673 QLREVNRMRSW
+673 QLREANRMASW
-684 SLSSGVSTNIDA
+684 SLASGVSTNIDA
-696 LHGQAGVDLA
+696 LYGQAGVDLT
-706 WNDSSLEIRQQGVR
+706 WSDTQMEISQQGVR

-725 GMLTL
+725 GVLTL

-738 ARWLNIEYTFNYRYT
+738 ARWLNVEYTFNYRYT
-753 QLRIESAV
+753 QLRIESAA

-766 TFDQRLQLNLTP
+766 AFDQRLQLNFTP
-778 AKNLVLQLTGEHY
+778 APNLVLQLTGEHY
-791 RTQLSDTQN
+791 RTQLSDTRS
-800 KHLLLVDASVRWKV
+800 KHLVLLDASVRWKV
-814 GERWE
+814 GQRWE
-819 LWASATN
+819 LWAAATN

-842 TSSCRYAIRPR
+842 SSTCRYAIRPCN
-853 DLLLG
+853 LLLG

>member
-1 MKWIAHLFVGVLFA
+1 MKWIVFFVVLLGIAA
-15 STVSTVSAQELTGR
+15 SASAQELTGR
-29 VVDAT
+29 VVDAA

-55 YTTSAADGAFHLR
+55 YTTSAADGAFRLR

-87 QRFDAAR
+87 QRFNAAR

-101 EASAVEIREV
+101 AASAVEIREV

-126 YNVSSFTEAQ
+126 YNVASFTEAQ

-148 GIEIEKSGEIRYN
+148 GIEIEKTGEIRYN
-161 GKAIN
+161 GEAIN

-178 RYGLATNNIAP
+178 RYSLATNNIAP
-189 QDVASVEVLE
+189 QDVASVEVME

-228 HWTGTLRGEGGWSP
+228 HWTGTLRGAGGWSP
-242 DEVLGRGSVFA
+242 DEVLGSGSAFA
-253 MRIAAQSQSMLNL
+253 MRIATRSQSMLNL
-266 KGENTGGDPTAD
+266 KGDNTGEDPTSD

-298 EWFST
+298 EWFTT

-310 DDSRTRMNRSAM
+310 DDRRTRLNHSVMA
-322 GSADYLRK
+322 SADYLRK
-330 LTDDYQLSGHVAYG
+330 LTEDYQLSGHVAWG

-356 VRYLS
+356 VRYLAN
-361 DGELTEELAERARRV
+361 GELAEELAEQAGLT
-376 DRQVGAH
+376 DRQLAAH

-407 FDAATT
+407 FDARTT
-413 GTYPNRQQAEAPVHR
+413 GSYPNRQQTEAPTHR
-428 VENDLSYI
+428 VENDLNYI
-436 RRSGRRTLTVT
+436 RRTGRRTFTVT

-458 LDVLREGSAQ
+458 LDVVREGSAQ
-468 HQRLDVDLLRMNH
+468 RQRLAMDLLRMSH
-481 NIAWGL
+481 NVAWGL

-500 VEALYRRFDT
+500 VAALYRRFDT

-515 EGVTAGPLAAD
+515 GVETSVPLAAD
-526 TRFGYGSLYLRPTAT
+526 NRFGYGSLYLRPTAT

-546 LRLIFALPVDW
+546 LRLMLALPVDW
-557 RWYRYTG
+557 RCYRYTDG
-564 GSSCPLLWSANLSAR
+564 GSSPLLWSANLSAR

-590 SGAMGEQGPDDQSIY
+590 SGAAGEQGADDSSIY
-605 SVALLR
+605 PAALLR
-611 DYRTLTS
+611 DYRTLAS
-618 GVASPRITLTR
+618 GAASPVSTPMR
-629 MLTTGVD
+629 MLAAGAN

-650 QRSWSDRPWLATQE
+650 QRSWYDLPWLATQD
-664 FEGDYIVAG
+664 FEGDYIVSG
-673 QLREVNRMRSW
+673 QLREANRMASW
-684 SLSSGVSTNIDA
+684 SLASGVSTNIDA
-696 LHGQAGVDLA
+696 LYGQAGVDLT
-706 WNDSSLEIRQQGVR
+706 WSDTQMEISQQGVR

-725 GMLTL
+725 GVLTL

-738 ARWLNIEYTFNYRYT
+738 ARWLNVEYTFNYRYT
-753 QLRIESAV
+753 QLRIESAA

-766 TFDQRLQLNLTP
+766 AFDQRLQLNFTP
-778 AKNLVLQLTGEHY
+778 APNLVLQLTGEHY
-791 RTQLSDTQN
+791 RTQLSDTRS
-800 KHLLLVDASVRWKV
+800 KHLVLLDASVRWKV
-814 GERWE
+814 GQRWE
-819 LWASATN
+819 LWAAATN

-842 TSSCRYAIRPR
+842 SSTCRYAIRPCN
-853 DLLLG
+853 LLLG

>member
-1 MKWIAHLFVGVLFA
+1 MKWIAFIAVLLGFA
-15 STVSTVSAQELTGR
+15 PAASAQELAGR
-29 VVDAT
+29 VVDAA

-55 YTTSAADGAFHLR
+55 YTTSAADGTFRLR
-68 PRQGMRAAWID
+68 PRQGMRTAWID

-94 LPQEIRL
+94 LPSELRL

-126 YNVSSFTEAQ
+126 YNVASFTEAQ

-148 GIEIEKSGEIRYN
+148 GIEVEKTGEIRYN
-161 GKAIN
+161 GEAIN

-178 RYGLATNNIAP
+178 RYSLATNNIAP
-189 QDVASVEVLE
+189 QDVASVEVME

-222 KKQARA
+222 KKQARS
-228 HWTGTLRGEGGWSP
+228 HWTGTLRAAGGWSP
-242 DEVLGRGSVFA
+242 DEALGSGSAFA
-253 MRIAAQSQSMLNL
+253 MRIAAQSQTMLNL
-266 KGENTGGDPTAD
+266 KGDNTGEDPTAD

-285 EMLNGADNRYETP
+285 EMLNGSDNRYETP
-298 EWFST
+298 AWFPT

-310 DDSRTRMNRSAM
+310 DDRRTRLNHSVMA
-322 GSADYLRK
+322 SADHLRK

-344 YDRLTS
+344 YDRLPS

-361 DGELTEELAERARRV
+361 DGELAEELAEQARLT
-376 DRQVGAH
+376 DRQLAAH

-413 GTYPNRQQAEAPVHR
+413 GSYPNRQQTEAPAHR
-428 VENDLSYI
+428 VENDLNYI
-436 RRSGRRTLTVT
+436 RRTGRRTLTVT

-458 LDVLREGSAQ
+458 MDVVREGSAQ
-468 HQRLDVDLLRMNH
+468 RQRLDMDLLRMNH
-481 NIAWGL
+481 NVAWGL
-487 EAGRRW
+487 EAGCRW
-493 VFQFKGG
+493 LFQFKGG
-500 VEALYRRFDT
+500 LAALYRRFDS

-515 EGVTAGPLAAD
+515 GVETSAPLAAEN
-526 TRFGYGSLYLRPTAT
+526 RFGYGSLYLRPTAT

-546 LRLIFALPVDW
+546 LRLMLALPVDW
-557 RWYRYTG
+557 RYYRYTG
-564 GSSCPLLWSANLSAR
+564 GSDSPLLWSANLSAR

-584 CWTLSA
+584 CWALST
-590 SGAMGEQGPDDQSIY
+590 SGAAGEQGAADATIY
-605 SVALLR
+605 PATLLR
-611 DYRTLTS
+611 DYRTLAS
-618 GVASPRITLTR
+618 GVASPVSTPVR
-629 MLTTGVD
+629 MLAAGAN

-650 QRSWSDRPWLATQE
+650 QRSWYDFPWLATQD
-664 FEGDYIVAG
+664 FEGDYIVSG
-673 QLREVNRMRSW
+673 QLREANRMASW
-684 SLSSGVSTNIDA
+684 SLASGVSTNIDA

-706 WNDSSLEIRQQGVR
+706 WSNTQMEIRQQGVR

-725 GMLTL
+725 GVLTL
-730 SPRVNLRA
+730 SPRVNLRT
-738 ARWLNIEYTFNYRYT
+738 ARWLNVEYTFNYRYT
-753 QLRIESAV
+753 QLRVESTA

-766 TFDQRLQLNLTP
+766 AFDQRLQLNFTP

-791 RTQLSDTQN
+791 RTQLSDTRS
-800 KHLLLVDASVRWKV
+800 KHLVLVDASVRWKV

-842 TSSCRYAIRPR
+842 SSACRYAIRPCN
-853 DLLLG
+853 LLLG

>member
-1 MKWIAHLFVGVLFA
+1 MKWIVFIAVLLGFA
-15 STVSTVSAQELTGR
+15 SAASAQELAGR
-29 VVDAT
+29 VVDAA

-55 YTTSAADGAFHLR
+55 YTTSATDGTFRLR

-94 LPQEIRL
+94 LPQELRL
-101 EASAVEIREV
+101 EASAVAIREV

-126 YNVSSFTEAQ
+126 YNVASFTEAQ

-148 GIEIEKSGEIRYN
+148 GIEVEKTGEIRYN
-161 GKAIN
+161 GEAIN

-178 RYGLATNNIAP
+178 RYSLATNNIAP
-189 QDVASVEVLE
+189 QDVASVEVME

-222 KKQARA
+222 KKQARS
-228 HWTGTLRGEGGWSP
+228 HWTGTLRGAGGWSP
-242 DEVLGRGSVFA
+242 DEALGSGSAFA

-266 KGENTGGDPTAD
+266 KGDNTGEDPTAD
-278 LRQLTVE
+278 LHQLTVE
-285 EMLNGADNRYETP
+285 EMLNGADNRYEVP
-298 EWFST
+298 AWFST

-310 DDSRTRMNRSAM
+310 DDSRTRLNRSVM
-322 GSADYLRK
+322 TSADHLRK

-350 DYASRI
+350 DCASRI

-361 DGELTEELAERARRV
+361 DGELAEELAEQAGLT
-376 DRQVGAH
+376 DRQLAAH

-413 GTYPNRQQAEAPVHR
+413 GSYPNRQQTEAPAYR
-428 VENDLSYI
+428 MENDLNYI

-458 LDVLREGSAQ
+458 LDVVRDGSAQ
-468 HQRLDVDLLRMNH
+468 RQTLDVDLLRMNH
-481 NIAWGL
+481 NVAWGL

-493 VFQFKGG
+493 LFLFKGG
-500 VEALYRRFDT
+500 IAALYRRFDSS
-510 ALSGL
+510 LNGL
-515 EGVTAGPLAAD
+515 GIETSAPLAAEN
-526 TRFGYGSLYLRPTAT
+526 RFGYGSLYLRPTAT

-546 LRLIFALPVDW
+546 LRLMFALPVDW
-557 RWYRYTG
+557 RYYRYTG
-564 GSSCPLLWSANLSAR
+564 GSDSPLLWSANLSAR

-590 SGAMGEQGPDDQSIY
+590 SGAAGEQGAADATIY
-605 SVALLR
+605 PTVLLR
-611 DYRTLTS
+611 DYRTLAS
-618 GVASPRITLTR
+618 GVALPVSTPVR
-629 MLTTGVD
+629 MLAAGAN

-650 QRSWSDRPWLATQE
+650 QRPRGEPHGVVEPRVGREHQHRRPARSGGGRSRVERHPDGDPSAGDSDALPLGRADPLAAREPPRSTLVQCRIHVQLPLHATADRISRPDRPPCVRPAAATQLYADPKSGPATDRRALPHTALRHAE
-664 FEGDYIVAG
+664 QAPRAGRCLGTLEGRRAMGALGFGGQSAQRDGVRLHALRRVELFGVPLRHPAVQPAAG
-673 QLREVNRMRSW
+673 GKLAVLKRNTAKCLGPVS
-684 SLSSGVSTNIDA
+684 STN
-696 LHGQAGVDLA
+696 
-706 WNDSSLEIRQQGVR
+706 
-720 MPYRS
+720 
-725 GMLTL
+725 
-730 SPRVNLRA
+730 
-738 ARWLNIEYTFNYRYT
+738 F
-753 QLRIESAV
+753 
-761 PTDRH
+761 
-766 TFDQRLQLNLTP
+766 
-778 AKNLVLQLTGEHY
+778 
-791 RTQLSDTQN
+791 
-800 KHLLLVDASVRWKV
+800 
-814 GERWE
+814 
-819 LWASATN
+819 
-826 LLNETE
+826 
-832 YAYTLFDGLS
+832 
-842 TSSCRYAIRPR
+842 
-853 DLLLG
+853 
-858 ASWRF
+858 

>member
-1 MKWIAHLFVGVLFA
+1 MRWIVFLVVLLCFTTTA
-15 STVSTVSAQELTGR
+15 SAQGLTGR
-29 VVDAT
+29 VVDAA

-55 YTTSAADGAFHLR
+55 YATSAADGAFRLR
-68 PRQGMRAAWID
+68 PRQGMRAARID

-126 YNVSSFTEAQ
+126 YNVASFTEAQ

-148 GIEIEKSGEIRYN
+148 GIEVEKSGEIRYN
-161 GKAIN
+161 GEAIN

-178 RYGLATNNIAP
+178 RYSLATNNIAP
-189 QDVASVEVLE
+189 QDVASVEVME

-222 KKQARA
+222 KKQARS
-228 HWTGTLRGEGGWSP
+228 HWTGTLRGAGGGSP
-242 DEVLGRGSVFA
+242 DEVLGSGSAFA
-253 MRIAAQSQSMLNL
+253 MRIAAQSQSILNL
-266 KGENTGGDPTAD
+266 KGGNTGEDPTAD
-278 LRQLTVE
+278 LHQLTAE
-285 EMLNGADNRYETP
+285 EMLNGADNRYEAP
-298 EWFST
+298 AWFST

-310 DDSRTRMNRSAM
+310 DDSRTRLNRSAM
-322 GSADYLRK
+322 ASADHLRK
-330 LTDDYQLSGHVAYG
+330 LTDDYQLSGHVAWG

-361 DGELTEELAERARRV
+361 DGELAEELAERARLT
-376 DRQVGAH
+376 DRQLAAH
-383 LKLLANTERFYLM
+383 VKLLANTERFYLM
-396 DRLSADLAWSD
+396 DRLSADLTWSD

-413 GTYPNRQQAEAPVHR
+413 GSYPNRQQTEAPTHR
-428 VENDLSYI
+428 VENDLNYI
-436 RRSGRRTLTVT
+436 RRTGRRTLTVT

-458 LDVLREGSAQ
+458 LDVVREGSAQ
-468 HQRLDVDLLRMNH
+468 RQQLDVDLLRMNH

-493 VFQFKGG
+493 SFQFKGG
-500 VEALYRRFDT
+500 IAALCRRFDSS
-510 ALSGL
+510 LSGL
-515 EGVTAGPLAAD
+515 EAETSAPLAAD

-546 LRLIFALPVDW
+546 LRLMFALPADW
-557 RWYRYTG
+557 RYYRYTG
-564 GSSCPLLWSANLSAR
+564 GSSSPLLWSANLSAR

-584 CWTLSA
+584 CWALSA
-590 SGAMGEQGPDDQSIY
+590 SGAAGEQGAAEATVYP
-605 SVALLR
+605 ATLLR
-611 DYRTLTS
+611 DYRTLAS
-618 GVASPRITLTR
+618 GAATPVPTPVR
-629 MLTTGVD
+629 MLTAGAN

-650 QRSWSDRPWLATQE
+650 QRSWYDLPWLATQD
-664 FEGDYIVAG
+664 FEGDYIVSG
-673 QLREVNRMRSW
+673 QLREANRMASW
-684 SLSSGVSTNIDA
+684 NLSTGLSTHIDA

-706 WNDSSLEIRQQGVR
+706 WSDTRMEVCQQGVR

-725 GMLTL
+725 GVLTL

-738 ARWLNIEYTFNYRYT
+738 ARWLNVEYTFNYRYT
-753 QLRIESAV
+753 QLRIESAA

-766 TFDQRLQLNLTP
+766 AFDQRLQLNFTP

-791 RTQLSDTQN
+791 RTQLSDTRS
-800 KHLLLVDASVRWKV
+800 KHLILADVSLRWKA
-814 GERWE
+814 GLRWE
-819 LWASATN
+819 FFASAAN

-842 TSSCRYAIRPR
+842 SSACRYAIRPR
-853 DLLLG
+853 DLLVG
-858 ASWRF
+858 FNWKF

>member
-1 MKWIAHLFVGVLFA
+1 MKWIAYLFVVVLVAATFPTA
-15 STVSTVSAQELTGR
+15 SAQELAGR
-29 VVDAT
+29 VVDAA

-55 YTTSAADGAFHLR
+55 YATSDADGVFRLR
-68 PRQGMRAAWID
+68 PRQGVRAAWID
-79 VSMMGYRA
+79 VSMLGYRA
-87 QRFDAAR
+87 QRFDASR
-94 LPQEIRL
+94 LPAEIRL

-126 YNVSSFTEAQ
+126 YNVANFTEVQ

-148 GIEIEKSGEIRYN
+148 GIEVEKTGEIRYN

-222 KKQARA
+222 KKQARS

-242 DEVLGRGSVFA
+242 DEALGSGSAFA
-253 MRIAAQSQSMLNL
+253 MRIAARSQTMLNL
-266 KGENTGGDPTAD
+266 KGDNTGGDPTAD
-278 LRQLTVE
+278 LHQLTVE
-285 EMLNGADNRYETP
+285 ELLNGADNRYETP

-303 GLSEAPL
+303 GLSQAPL
-310 DDSRTRMNRSAM
+310 DDSRTRRNRSAT

-330 LTDDYQLSGHVAYG
+330 LSDDYQLSGHVAYG
-344 YDRLTS
+344 YDRLRS

-361 DGELTEELAERARRV
+361 DGELVEELAERARRT
-376 DRQVGAH
+376 DRQFAAH
-383 LKLLANTERFYLM
+383 VKLLANTERFYLL
-396 DRLSADLAWSD
+396 DRLSADLAWSG

-413 GTYPNRQQAEAPVHR
+413 GTYPNRQQAEAPAHR
-428 VENDLSYI
+428 VENDLNYI
-436 RRSGRRTLTVT
+436 RRTGRRTLTVT

-453 TQPQQ
+453 TQPQL
-458 LDVLREGSAQ
+458 LDVVREGSAQ

-500 VEALYRRFDT
+500 VEALYRRFDS
-510 ALSGL
+510 ALGGF
-515 EGVTAGPLAAD
+515 EGVVSAPLAAEAH
-526 TRFGYGSLYLRPTAT
+526 FGYGSLYLRPTAT

-546 LRLIFALPVDW
+546 LRLVFALPVDW
-557 RWYRYTG
+557 CRYRYTG
-564 GSSCPLLWSANLSAR
+564 GQDDPLLWSANLSAR

-590 SGAMGEQGPDDQSIY
+590 SSAMGEQGADDSSIY
-605 SVALLR
+605 PAALLR
-611 DYRTLTS
+611 GYRSLTV
-618 GVASPRITLTR
+618 GVASPVSTPLR
-629 MLTTGVD
+629 MLTAGVN

-650 QRSWSDRPWLATQE
+650 QRSWRDRPWLATQE
-664 FEGDYIVAG
+664 FEGDYIITG
-673 QLREVNRMRSW
+673 QLREANRMASW
-684 SLSSGVSTNIDA
+684 SLVSGVSANIDA

-706 WNDSSLEIRQQGVR
+706 WNDSSLEILQQGVR

-725 GMLTL
+725 GVLTL
-730 SPRVNLRA
+730 SPRINLRF
-738 ARWLNIEYTFNYRYT
+738 ARWFNAEYTFNYRYT
-753 QLRIESAV
+753 QLRIEATA

-766 TFDQRLQLNLTP
+766 AFDQRLQLNFTP
-778 AKNLVLQLTGEHY
+778 FKNLVLQLTGEHY
-791 RTQLSDTQN
+791 RTQLSDSQSM
-800 KHLLLVDASVRWKV
+800 HLVLLDASVRWKV

-819 LWASATN
+819 LWASAAN

-842 TSSCRYAIRPR
+842 SSESRYAIRPCN
-853 DLLLG
+853 LLLG
-858 ASWRF
+858 ASWKF

>member
-1 MKWIAHLFVGVLFA
+1 MKWIVFIAVILGFA
-15 STVSTVSAQELTGR
+15 SAVSAQELTGR
-29 VVDAT
+29 VVDAA

-55 YTTSAADGAFHLR
+55 YATSAADGAFRLR
-68 PRQGMRAAWID
+68 PRQGMRAARID

-126 YNVSSFTEAQ
+126 YNVASFTEAQ

-148 GIEIEKSGEIRYN
+148 GIEVEKSGEIRYN
-161 GKAIN
+161 GEAIN

-178 RYGLATNNIAP
+178 RYSLATNNIAP
-189 QDVASVEVLE
+189 QDVASVEVME

-222 KKQARA
+222 KKQARS
-228 HWTGTLRGEGGWSP
+228 HWTGTLRGAGGGSP
-242 DEVLGRGSVFA
+242 DEVLGSGSAFA

-266 KGENTGGDPTAD
+266 KGDNTGEDPTAD
-278 LRQLTVE
+278 LHQLTAE
-285 EMLNGADNRYETP
+285 EMLNGADNRYEAP
-298 EWFST
+298 AWFST

-310 DDSRTRMNRSAM
+310 DDSRTRLNRSAM
-322 GSADYLRK
+322 ASADHLRK
-330 LTDDYQLSGHVAYG
+330 LTDDYQLSGHVAWG

-361 DGELTEELAERARRV
+361 DGELAEELAERARLT
-376 DRQVGAH
+376 DRQLAAH
-383 LKLLANTERFYLM
+383 VKLLANTERFYLM

-407 FDAATT
+407 FDAATA
-413 GTYPNRQQAEAPVHR
+413 GSYPNSQQTEAPTHR
-428 VENDLSYI
+428 VENDLNYI
-436 RRSGRRTLTVT
+436 RRTGRRPLTVT

-458 LDVLREGSAQ
+458 LDVVREGSAQ
-468 HQRLDVDLLRMNH
+468 RQQLDVDLLRMNH

-493 VFQFKGG
+493 SFQFKGG
-500 VEALYRRFDT
+500 IAALCQRFDSS
-510 ALSGL
+510 LSGL
-515 EGVTAGPLAAD
+515 EAETSAPLAAD

-546 LRLIFALPVDW
+546 LRLMFALPADW
-557 RWYRYTG
+557 RYYRYTG
-564 GSSCPLLWSANLSAR
+564 GSSSPLLWSANLSAR

-584 CWTLSA
+584 CWALSA
-590 SGAMGEQGPDDQSIY
+590 SGAAGEQGAAEATVYP
-605 SVALLR
+605 ATLLR
-611 DYRTLTS
+611 DYRTLAS
-618 GVASPRITLTR
+618 GAATPVPTPVR
-629 MLTTGVD
+629 MLTAGAN

-650 QRSWSDRPWLATQE
+650 QRSWYDLPWLATQD
-664 FEGDYIVAG
+664 FEGDYIVSG
-673 QLREVNRMRSW
+673 QLREANRMASW
-684 SLSSGVSTNIDA
+684 NLSTGLSTHIDA

-706 WNDSSLEIRQQGVR
+706 WSDTRMEVCQQGVR

-725 GMLTL
+725 GVLTL

-753 QLRIESAV
+753 QLRIESAA

-766 TFDQRLQLNLTP
+766 AFDQRLQLNFTP

-791 RTQLSDTQN
+791 RTQLSDTRS
-800 KHLLLVDASVRWKV
+800 KHLILADVSLRWKA
-814 GERWE
+814 GLRWE
-819 LWASATN
+819 FFASAAN

-842 TSSCRYAIRPR
+842 SSACRYAIRPR
-853 DLLLG
+853 DLLVG
-858 ASWRF
+858 FNWKF

>member
-1 MKWIAHLFVGVLFA
+1 MKWITYLFMVVLF
-15 STVSTVSAQELTGR
+15 TVTFPTASAQELAGR
-29 VVDAT
+29 VVDAA

-55 YTTSAADGAFHLR
+55 YTTSSADGVFHLR
-68 PRQGMRAAWID
+68 PRQGMRTAWID

-94 LPQEIRL
+94 LPREIRL
-101 EASAVEIREV
+101 AASAVEIREV

-126 YNVSSFTEAQ
+126 YNVTSFTEAQ

-148 GIEIEKSGEIRYN
+148 GIEVEKSGEIRYN

-242 DEVLGRGSVFA
+242 DEALGRGSAFA

-310 DDSRTRMNRSAM
+310 DNSRTRMNRSAM

-344 YDRLTS
+344 YDRLAS

-356 VRYLS
+356 VRYLA
-361 DGELTEELAERARRV
+361 DGELVEERAEQTRLT
-376 DRQVGAH
+376 DQQFAAH
-383 LKLLANTERFYLM
+383 VKLLANTERFYLM
-396 DRLSADLAWSD
+396 DRLSADFAWSD
-407 FDAATT
+407 FDARTT
-413 GTYPNRQQAEAPVHR
+413 GTYPNRQQAETPAHR
-428 VENDLSYI
+428 VENDLNYI

-447 SNLLWL
+447 LNLLWL

-481 NIAWGL
+481 NVAWGL

-510 ALSGL
+510 VLSGL

-526 TRFGYGSLYLRPTAT
+526 TRFGYGCLYLRPTAT

-546 LRLIFALPVDW
+546 LRLVLALPADW
-557 RWYRYTG
+557 LYYRYTD
-564 GSSCPLLWSANLSAR
+564 GSSTPLLWSANLSAR

-584 CWTLSA
+584 NWTLSA
-590 SGAMGEQGPDDQSIY
+590 SGAVGEQGADDSSIY
-605 SVALLR
+605 PVALLR

-618 GVASPRITLTR
+618 GVASPVSTSVR
-629 MLTTGVD
+629 MLTAGVN

-650 QRSWSDRPWLATQE
+650 QRSWSDRPWLAAQD
-664 FEGDYIVAG
+664 FVGDYIVSG
-673 QLREVNRMRSW
+673 QLREANRMASW

-706 WNDSSLEIRQQGVR
+706 WNDSSLETMQQGVR

-725 GMLTL
+725 GVLTL
-730 SPRVNLRA
+730 SPRINLRA
-738 ARWLNIEYTFNYRYT
+738 ARWFNIEYTFNYRYT

-766 TFDQRLQLNLTP
+766 TFDQRLQLNFTP
-778 AKNLVLQLTGEHY
+778 ARNLVLQLTGEHY
-791 RTQLSDTQN
+791 RTQLSDTRN
-800 KHLLLVDASVRWKV
+800 KHLVLVDASVRWKV

-819 LWASATN
+819 LWASAAN

-842 TSSCRYAIRPR
+842 SSASRYAIRPCN
-853 DLLLG
+853 LLLG
-858 ASWRF
+858 ASWKF